1 MLRYKKDVLGEL
13 KEKGYNS
20 NLIRKT
26 KLIGQSQLQQI
37 RSGEVVSKEVLNL
50 LCYLLDCQI
59 GDIIEY
65 VPDDKEIAVYRSKI
79 EQKDSQGDS

>member
-13 KEKGYNS
+13 KEKGFNS

-50 LCYLLDCQI
+50 LCYLLNCQI

-65 VPDDKEIAVYRSKI
+65 VPDETEIAAYRAKI
-79 EQKDSQGDS
+79 EQGGY

>member
-20 NLIRKT
+20 NFIRKT

-65 VPDDKEIAVYRSKI
+65 VPNEKEITEYCKKI
-79 EQKDSQGDS
+79 KEGGY